1 MSDLISREAVM
12 DEIDRIG
19 AEAFSDYQEYSNLFD
34 FIDNLPSDKSLLV
47 KMLQGLKDE
56 IINNSYPIV
65 HGINDYEM
73 GMSLYGICQ
82 IIDNKIK
89 ECSE

>member
-47 KMLQGLKDE
+47 KMLQ
-56 IINNSYPIV
+56 
-65 HGINDYEM
+65 
-73 GMSLYGICQ
+73 
-82 IIDNKIK
+82 
-89 ECSE
+89 

>member
-1 MSDLISREAVM
+1 MISREAVM